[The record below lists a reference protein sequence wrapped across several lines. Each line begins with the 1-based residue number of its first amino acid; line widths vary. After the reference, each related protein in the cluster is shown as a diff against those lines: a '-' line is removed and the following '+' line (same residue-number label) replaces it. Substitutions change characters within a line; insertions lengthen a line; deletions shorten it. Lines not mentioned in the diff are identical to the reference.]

1 MEQYFEELD
10 HQNWNTIVIHNTS
23 KKDSQNNKKTNLSD
37 SQLKEKKINKQVEN
51 DELKHK
57 KVTIDIRKNIQQ
69 KRCDV
74 NLTQKQ
80 LAQKANLPISV
91 ISDIESGKG
100 IYNSQHINKLKRI
113 LKL

>member
-10 HQNWNTIVIHNTS
+10 HQDWNTIVIHNKS
-23 KKDSQNNKKTNLSD
+23 KKDKDNKKTNLSE
-37 SQLKEKKINKQVEN
+37 SQLKEKKINKQVDN

-57 KVTIDIRKNIQQ
+57 KVTIDIRNNIQQ
-69 KRCDV
+69 KRCEV

-100 IYNSQHINKLKRI
+100 IYNPQHINKLKRI